1 MILMSM
7 AANIWTRIVVPD
19 EPTLA
24 PEVAAYFLTLQFTD
38 GEKERYQQLA
48 SKEQFELTTAE
59 RSELEAL
66 VHAGTVLTLLHSK
79 ARLSLKKR
87 QPAA

>member
-1 MILMSM
+1 MSP
-7 AANIWTRIVVPD
+7 ATAIWTRIVVPD
-19 EPTLA
+19 DPTLA
-24 PEVAAYFLTLQFTD
+24 PDVARHFLSVQLTEE
-38 GEKERYQQLA
+38 EKARYQSLA
-48 SKEQFELTTAE
+48 SKDQVDLSPAE

-66 VHAGTVLTLLHSK
+66 VHVSTALALLQSK